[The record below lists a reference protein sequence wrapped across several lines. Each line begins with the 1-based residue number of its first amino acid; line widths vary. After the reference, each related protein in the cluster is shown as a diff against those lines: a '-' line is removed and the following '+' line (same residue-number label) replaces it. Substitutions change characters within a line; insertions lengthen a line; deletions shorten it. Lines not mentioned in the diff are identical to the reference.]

1 MTRTTNA
8 RIAGFTFLFYIVVGV
23 AGIILF
29 NPVESADGTAAKLA
43 SIAEHAWRVRLA
55 ILQYMAFTV
64 FALVLAVTL
73 YAITRDEDPDI
84 AVLAFSCRVVEG
96 MLNGLGVFAA
106 VGLLWLGTGSSA
118 AALEP
123 AGVTA
128 LGTAFFKSLGWLFIT
143 GAWIFSVGSTLFSY
157 LFLRARSIPV
167 WLAWLG
173 VFASVLL
180 ALLLPMQLIGLLKGA
195 ATDYIWAPMVV
206 FEVVLAFWLVIKGVG
221 PPRPRAA

>member
-1 MTRTTNA
+1 MTRRTNA
-8 RIAGFTFLFYIVVGV
+8 RIAGITFLLYIVVGV
-23 AGIILF
+23 AGLILF

-43 SIAEHAWRVRLA
+43 SIAEHAVRVRLA
-55 ILQYMAFTV
+55 VFQYMAFVV
-64 FALVLAVTL
+64 FSLVLAITL

-84 AVLAFSCRVVEG
+84 ALMALSCRVVEG
-96 MLNGLGVFAA
+96 MLSGLGVFAM
-106 VGLLWLGTGSSA
+106 VGLLWLGVGSSA

-123 AGVTA
+123 EVANA
-128 LGTAFFKSLGWLFIT
+128 LGATLFKFLGWLFIT

-173 VFASVLL
+173 VVASVLL
-180 ALLLPMQLIGLLKGA
+180 AVCLPMQLIGILKGA
-195 ATDYIWAPMVV
+195 ATDYIWAPMAV
-206 FEVVLAFWLVIKGVG
+206 FEVVLAFWLIIKGVG

>member
-1 MTRTTNA
+1 MTRRTNA
-8 RIAGFTFLFYIVVGV
+8 RIAGITFLLYIVVGV

-43 SIAEHAWRVRLA
+43 SIAEHAWRVRLTL
-55 ILQYMAFTV
+55 LQYMAFMV
-64 FALVLAVTL
+64 FALVLAATL

-96 MLNGLGVFAA
+96 MLNGLA
-106 VGLLWLGTGSSA
+106 VIATAGLLWLGTGSSA

-123 AGVTA
+123 AGINA
-128 LGTAFFKSLGWLFIT
+128 LGTTFFKSLGWLFIT
-143 GAWIFSVGSTLFSY
+143 PAWIFSVGSTLFSY

-173 VFASVLL
+173 VFGSVLL
-180 ALLLPMQLIGLLKGA
+180 AVLLPMQLIGLLKGA
-195 ATDYIWAPMVV
+195 ATDYIWAPLAV
-206 FEVVLAFWLVIKGVG
+206 FEVVLAFWLIIKGVG